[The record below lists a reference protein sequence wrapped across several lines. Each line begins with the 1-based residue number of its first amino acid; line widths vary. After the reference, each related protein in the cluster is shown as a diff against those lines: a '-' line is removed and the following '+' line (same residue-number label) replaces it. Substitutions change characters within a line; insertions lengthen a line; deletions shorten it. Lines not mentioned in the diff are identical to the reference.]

1 MKAKIWISLQVE
13 VEVEGHNE
21 MALRQAAVDAIKD
34 ITPDQHYDAINRA
47 MEIGRDYP
55 QDVTE
60 IVSIEE
66 EDTTII
72 DEARRQQRKLRR

>member
-1 MKAKIWISLQVE
+1 MKAKVWITLQVE

-21 MALRQAAVDAIKD
+21 MALRQAAVDAIPNLE
-34 ITPDQHYDAINRA
+34 PDQHYDAINRA

-66 EDTTII
+66 EDTTVT
-72 DEARRQQRKLRR
+72 DEARRQRRNRR

>member
-1 MKAKIWISLQVE
+1 MKAKIWVTLQVE

-21 MALRQAAVDAIKD
+21 MACRAAAVAAIPNFE
-34 ITPDQHYDAINRA
+34 PDQHYAATNRA
-47 MEIGRDYP
+47 MEIGASYP

-66 EDTTII
+66 EDTTIT
-72 DEARRQQRKLRR
+72 DEARRQQRRR